1 MRTATRCDSAAATTL
16 QQVRCGTFNSEETL
30 ELLRQPRTKTGYGQ
44 DCLGLNSVSH
54 QNQQETGLHFQSGFQ
69 PEIQLNRWPRSGWIY
84 PPNIISASTTKHTAS
99 FPSGLMSCESLLY
112 PNGSLARFPPGYLA
126 GGLVNCPTRLL
137 QLISRLIRQQVSS
150 SMSGWNSNWVADQ
163 TPGKFQLCGSKAI
176 SR

>member
-1 MRTATRCDSAAATTL
+1 MQTATRCDSAAATTL
-16 QQVRCGTFNSEETL
+16 QQVRCGIFNSEETL

-99 FPSGLMSCESLLY
+99 FPSGLMSCESLKWI
-112 PNGSLARFPPGYLA
+112 A
-126 GGLVNCPTRLL
+126 G
-137 QLISRLIRQQVSS
+137 QISTWI
-150 SMSGWNSNWVADQ
+150 SGWGPGQLSDQIVATDLKAN
-163 TPGKFQLCGSKAI
+163 TPTGFQLDVWLELKLGC
-176 SR
+176 